1 MWRND
6 DNKKNLK
13 QMPIKEIL
21 FDSREH
27 NWKINKVESDKKT
40 KEHKDL
46 MFVIEDTN
54 GNGFGGY
61 CWKEIKIG
69 KFHFDSNSFL
79 FSLKRN
85 NYYILKKY
93 CIKKIKM
100 I

>member
-1 MWRND
+1 MWSND

-61 CWKEIKIG
+61 CSKKLKLVNFILIQIVSYSHWKETIIT
-69 KFHFDSNSFL
+69 
-79 FSLKRN
+79 
-85 NYYILKKY
+85 Y
-93 CIKKIKM
+93 
-100 I
+100 